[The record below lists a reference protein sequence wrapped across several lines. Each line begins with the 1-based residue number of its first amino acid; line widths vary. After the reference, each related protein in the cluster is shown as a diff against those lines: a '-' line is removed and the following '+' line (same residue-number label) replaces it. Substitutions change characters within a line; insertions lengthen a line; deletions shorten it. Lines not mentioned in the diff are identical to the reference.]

1 MKWGDLKNKI
11 KTFSSNN
18 SLFITLFILLVYIS
32 NKLSNSIPLLAS
44 KDTKKLDEASNHD
57 KYLLSTI
64 VFYYYIFLFG
74 FVLVIVLLNAI
85 TLIVFEDNENFVKN
99 TMIFL
104 GDFVSNLFP
113 HLISSLVVVIPIHFI
128 IFYLYRYGYI
138 DNRVINF
145 REEVNSWIMLSSFI
159 IYFSILYSYRFF
171 HPQPQEFETISSTDV
186 MNKLTKKL
194 TEQFTTH
201 YLGNQ
206 KSFEEFVEEY
216 GTQKDKTAY
225 LLKSGGT
232 SEPEKIIPPGTV
244 KNMLELKEM
253 LDSMM
258 NKSTKSNKNEM
269 TTPWMVAKNIT
280 KIMKKVYTSSEKS
293 FAPHLQSMN
302 YTMSLFV
309 LYIILSTFK
318 WIPSKSKPKTN
329 TEETKE
335 EKQARENK
343 EKNRDDKNRLI
354 FTLIKVIL
362 VISVMLTRYNSEC
375 S

>member
-1 MKWGDLKNKI
+1 MGKKWDKI
-11 KTFSSNN
+11 KNFSSNN

-74 FVLVIVLLNAI
+74 FVLVIILLNAI
-85 TLIVFEDNENFVKN
+85 TLIVFEDSENFVKN

-104 GDFVSNLFP
+104 GGFVSNLFP
-113 HLISSLVVVIPIHFI
+113 HLISSIVVVIPIHFI

-138 DNRVINF
+138 DNRLINF

-171 HPQPQEFETISSTDV
+171 HPQEFEILSSDSV
-186 MNKLTKKL
+186 MNTL
-194 TEQFTTH
+194 TEKFTTH
-201 YLGNQ
+201 YLGELMD
-206 KSFEEFVEEY
+206 FDEFVETY
-216 GTQKDKTAY
+216 GSQTDINKYFNEGRGGGSVKK
-225 LLKSGGT
+225 LGGGT
-232 SEPEKIIPPGTV
+232 KKNEKIISPSVV
-244 KNMLELKEM
+244 KNMLELKKM

-258 NKSTKSNKNEM
+258 NKSTKSNKNEI

-280 KIMKKVYTSSEKS
+280 KIMKQVYTSSGKS

-335 EKQARENK
+335 EKQARVNK

-362 VISVMLTRYNSEC
+362 VVSVMLT
-375 S
+375 